1 MVFITLQNN
10 QILRTNG
17 VSACETGS
25 ATLRLYSML
34 LRSLL
39 CVLHRHY
46 FLLHRKLEATIETQT
61 EISTNECFL
70 SCSLCTL
77 SPHVSL
83 GVEHQAITQPLFST
97 YYCFCF
103 TDKDTDPQ
111 SKVNI
116 ALQPDLN
123 LGRHKCKALLLL

>member
-25 ATLRLYSML
+25 ATLELYSML

-39 CVLHRHY
+39 CALHGHY
-46 FLLHRKLEATIETQT
+46 CLLKGKLEATIETQT

-83 GVEHQAITQPLFST
+83 GVVSTKPSPSPYSLLITVSVL
-97 YYCFCF
+97 
-103 TDKDTDPQ
+103 
-111 SKVNI
+111 
-116 ALQPDLN
+116 
-123 LGRHKCKALLLL
+123 